1 MKLILPVAGEGT
13 RLRPHTYNLPKVLIP
28 VAGKPMI
35 GHIID
40 EVLSSIK
47 IEEIIFIV
55 GRFGEK
61 IAEFI
66 EKNYDI
72 KAFYFKQ
79 VELLGLAHAV
89 SLSKDRFKMG
99 EPTFII
105 YGDTLFHANLKDAV
119 RDIDGCIGVKEVEDP
134 RRFGIVELESGFIT
148 RLEEKPDNPK
158 TNLATVGVNYI
169 KDTKHLFTAIEQ
181 IIRGGKRTKGE
192 FQLTDAFQL
201 MVEDGARLQPFLI
214 DDWFDCGKPETLLN
228 TNRILLEENGNYQE
242 QINTIIIPP
251 VYIHPKASVESSV
264 IGPFVSI
271 SKNAHIVSSI
281 ITNSIIFEDAY
292 VEGLVLDSSIIGK
305 NVICKGT
312 FKHLNVGDTSNVD
325 L

>member
-40 EVLSSIK
+40 EVLSSTK

-66 EKNYDI
+66 EENYDL

-89 SLSKDRFKMG
+89 SLSKDRFKMC

-105 YGDTLFHANLKDAV
+105 YGDTLFHANLKDAI

-134 RRFGIVELESGFIT
+134 RRFGIVELENGFIT

-169 KDTKHLFTAIEQ
+169 KATKHLFIAIEQ

-214 DDWFDCGKPETLLN
+214 DDWFDCGKPETLLT
-228 TNRILLEENGNYQE
+228 TNRILLEENVSYQE

-251 VYIHPKASVESSV
+251 VYIHPKANIEGSV

-312 FKHLNVGDTSNVD
+312 FKHLNVGDTSNID